1 MVSLFL
7 QELWICTSE
16 FNKPKVLALYLII
29 ESLNQIHEIE
39 AINLFL
45 LVFKTVFVKMR
56 RNGMY
61 LSTLRFQLYVLVL
74 YSSQYGQIALF
85 IFITALLFLL
95 YVRLRKKW
103 IVVLIFVTVLFFL
116 LYVLY

>member
-7 QELWICTSE
+7 QELLICTSE

-61 LSTLRFQLYVLVL
+61 LSTLKFLLYALVHH
-74 YSSQYGQIALF
+74 YTYCPDFWWIVMI

-95 YVRLRKKW
+95 YILFEKKKW
-103 IVVLIFVTVLFFL
+103 IVLLIFITVLLFIL
-116 LYVLY
+116 